1 MVIFKTYS
9 AWDKQ
14 YILDTMLR
22 DAVILLRPVEVK
34 KLIEIGANINC
45 NQFPQVMR
53 LSYTQ
58 TVFYWDLINQGS
70 PSNVTEHQSY
80 RN

>member
-1 MVIFKTYS
+1 MVTFKTYS

-45 NQFPQVMR
+45 NQFPQVKR
-53 LSYTQ
+53 LRMIPRLGI
-58 TVFYWDLINQGS
+58 FYWDLINQGS
-70 PSNVTEHQSY
+70 PSNVTCH
-80 RN
+80 